1 MYYVYAMAIYTV
13 FCFAAANA
21 HAGGEMKKVCHEDS
35 KTKKEVCKTI
45 KVHKKLEGT
54 KVPPK

>member
-1 MYYVYAMAIYTV
+1 MKALVTLITFVLLMA
-13 FCFAAANA
+13 F
-21 HAGGEMKKVCHEDS
+21 AGGEMKKVCHQE
-35 KTKKEVCKTI
+35 KGKEVCKTI

>member
-1 MYYVYAMAIYTV
+1 MKKLIALIAFVPLVA
-13 FCFAAANA
+13 F
-21 HAGGEMKKVCHEDS
+21 AGGEMKKVCHKE
-35 KTKKEVCKTI
+35 KKAGKEVEVCKTI

>member
-1 MYYVYAMAIYTV
+1 MRNFIALIAFVPLIA
-13 FCFAAANA
+13 F
-21 HAGGEMKKVCHEDS
+21 AGGEMKKVCHTEKD
-35 KTKKEVCKTI
+35 KKGKEVEVCKTI

>member
-1 MYYVYAMAIYTV
+1 MMRNLIALIAFVPIIA
-13 FCFAAANA
+13 F
-21 HAGGEMKKVCHEDS
+21 AGGEMKKVCHTEKD
-35 KTKKEVCKTI
+35 KKGKEAEVCKTI

>member
-1 MYYVYAMAIYTV
+1 MMKALIALIAFVPLMA
-13 FCFAAANA
+13 F
-21 HAGGEMKKVCHEDS
+21 AGGQMKKVCHEE
-35 KTKKEVCKTI
+35 KGKQVCKTI

>member
-1 MYYVYAMAIYTV
+1 MMSITKFALLSYLLVTV
-13 FCFAAANA
+13 NLSW
-21 HAGGEMKKVCHEDS
+21 AGGEMKKVCHEDS